1 MTSELTKLVFW
12 FVETCMSIVAIVLG
26 AYGTAVGGV
35 NNEKG
40 KIAGFSALTVAGLVG
55 LIISVIYGN
64 TGPSL
69 VSLIKYPF
77 LLLWWLLVLFGCT
90 FALVYG
96 ALEIYGERDE
106 AIRQLK
112 QNNAILINV
121 LVISGLSVGLLLTLT
136 LMFRSTINISKILL
150 FR

>member
-1 MTSELTKLVFW
+1 MYSELTKLVFW

-26 AYGTAVGGV
+26 TYGTAVGGV
-35 NNEKG
+35 NNKAG
-40 KIAGFSALTVAGLVG
+40 QIAGFSILTIVGLVG
-55 LIISVIYGN
+55 LIISVMYGN

-69 VSLIKYPF
+69 VSLFKYPF

-90 FALVYG
+90 FALTYG
-96 ALEIYGERDE
+96 AFEIYGERDE
-106 AIRQLK
+106 VLKQLK
-112 QNNAILINV
+112 QNNAMLVNV
-121 LVISGLSVGLLLTLT
+121 LVVSGISVGLLLTLT

>member
-1 MTSELTKLVFW
+1 MTSEVTKLVFW

-26 AYGTAVGGV
+26 TYGAVAGGV
-35 NNEKG
+35 NNVKG
-40 KIAGFSALTVAGLVG
+40 QIAGFSVLTFAGLVG

-69 VSLIKYPF
+69 VSLFKYPF

-106 AIRQLK
+106 VLRQLK
-112 QNNAILINV
+112 QNNAMVLNV
-121 LVISGLSVGLLLTLT
+121 LVISGLSIGLLLTLT

>member
-26 AYGTAVGGV
+26 TWGTTVGGV
-35 NNEKG
+35 NNVKG
-40 KIAGFSALTVAGLVG
+40 QIAGFSVLTVAGLVG

-69 VSLIKYPF
+69 VSLFKYPF

-90 FALVYG
+90 LALTYG

-106 AIRQLK
+106 IGRQLK
-112 QNNAILINV
+112 QNNAMVLNV
-121 LVISGLSVGLLLTLT
+121 LVISGLSIGLLLTLT